1 MIWRRMKYANS
12 EIFSQNRL
20 EAECDQNN
28 WLVVNSVIHAVSI
41 CRNPIGKERLF
52 TLFLS

>member
-1 MIWRRMKYANS
+1 MAVARYLVRIDLRQCCSGYYT
-12 EIFSQNRL
+12 
-20 EAECDQNN
+20 ECDQNN